1 MLVMVTGGTGF
12 VGSHS
17 VAAIVRAGHRVR
29 LLVRDELR
37 VRPALDP
44 LGVDLDAVEVV
55 RGEVTDEPAVAAAA
69 AGSDAVLHAASVFS
83 FDSRDRAEMRRVNAA
98 GTETVLAAAVRAGA
112 DPVVH
117 VSSVVALMPAPGR
130 LLSADSPVG
139 RPRDTYMATKAAAEE
154 IARRYQREGAPVTIT
169 YPSAV
174 LGPHDPHLG
183 DQTARLRNTL
193 RGLMPMWP
201 LGGFPIG
208 DVRDTAAMHAAALVP
223 GQGPR
228 RFMGPGRYVSTREY
242 VRTLRTVTGRALP
255 TVYLPARA
263 MLPVGLL
270 TGLLQRV
277 VPAHIPVE
285 YGAIYTCACAAR
297 LDDQVAGP
305 YGNTG
310 LPLAQTMADT
320 VRWLYG
326 QGALTE
332 HQAGSAVVGRTAGP
346 AAVG

>member
-29 LLVRDELR
+29 LMVRDERR

-44 LGVDLDAVEVV
+44 LGVDPGAVEVV
-55 RGEVTDEPAVAAAA
+55 RGEVTDGPAVTAAA
-69 AGSDAVLHAASVFS
+69 AGCDAVLHAASVFS
-83 FDSRDRAEMRRVNAA
+83 FDSRDGAEMRRVNAA
-98 GTETVLAAAVRAGA
+98 GTETVLAAALRAGA

-117 VSSVVALMPAPGR
+117 VSSVVALMPAPGG
-130 LLSADSPVG
+130 LLSVNSPVG
-139 RPRDTYMATKAAAEE
+139 RPKDTYMATKAAAEE
-154 IARRYQREGAPVTIT
+154 IARRYQREGAPVTVT

-208 DVRDTAAMHAAALVP
+208 DVRDTAAMHAAVLVP

-228 RFMGPGRYVSTREY
+228 RFMGPGRYVSTKEY
-242 VRTLRTVTGRALP
+242 VRTLRAITGRTLP

-263 MLPVGLL
+263 MLPVGRL

-277 VPAHIPVE
+277 VPVHIPAE
-285 YGAIYTCACAAR
+285 YGAIYTCACDAR
-297 LDDQVAGP
+297 LDDRLAGP
-305 YGNTG
+305 FGDTG
-310 LPLAQTMADT
+310 RPLEQTMTDT

-332 HQAGSAVVGRTAGP
+332 QQAGSVALGRTPVA